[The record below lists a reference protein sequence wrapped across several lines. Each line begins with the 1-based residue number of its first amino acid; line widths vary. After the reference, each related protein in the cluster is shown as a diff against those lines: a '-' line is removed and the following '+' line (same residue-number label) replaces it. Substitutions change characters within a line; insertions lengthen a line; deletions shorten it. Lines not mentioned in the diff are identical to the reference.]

1 MPAAFTA
8 AEIISAS
15 RGSLVQGRKEDAFLG
30 VSTDS
35 RTCQAGGL
43 FIPLKGE
50 HHDGH
55 DYIPKAVSRGVRG
68 VVVGERW
75 ISEGRAGGAQFP
87 RPPLKYPSQPP
98 LWELGEGVWGRGQ
111 GPSAPGPLPQIPPQ
125 FTAIAVPDTLTA
137 LGDLARAW
145 RRRFAIPVVSLTGSC
160 GKTTAKEM
168 TALVL
173 SRFYRVLKN
182 ELNLNNLIGLPQTL
196 LQLDGSFEAA
206 VVEMGM
212 NRFGEIRR
220 LTEISQPTVGMLL
233 NVHPAHTEGV
243 GCVEGVCRAKAELI
257 QTLPRESTLV
267 FNADDPRVAG
277 QAGVFPGRRLGFGFG
292 PGADLK
298 AWSRQPRGR
307 EGQTFQA
314 AWQGKSLAIFL
325 PVPGEHQAM
334 NALAAIAAALALGL
348 PFEEAAAA
356 LADFRA
362 LQRRSQIEDLPSGVH
377 LLNDCYNA
385 NPGSMA
391 MALSTL
397 IELKGSGRAAA
408 ALGDMLELG
417 VHSVEA
423 HRELGRRA
431 AQVGLD
437 FLVTYGNF
445 RREVA
450 AGAQEGGLSA
460 AKIYPVTTKEEGAR
474 LLQDFLKPGDW
485 LLVKGSRSMHME
497 TIIDLLN

>member
-8 AEIISAS
+8 AEIINAS
-15 RGSLVQGRKEDAFLG
+15 RGFLVQGRAADTFVG

-50 HHDGH
+50 NHDGH
-55 DYIPKAVSRGVRG
+55 DYIPKAIGRGVRG
-68 VVVGERW
+68 VVVENRVLQENGVR
-75 ISEGRAGGAQFP
+75 P
-87 RPPLKYPSQPP
+87 RVPP
-98 LWELGEGVWGRGQ
+98 EV
-111 GPSAPGPLPQIPPQ
+111 
-125 FTAIAVPDTLTA
+125 TTVAVSDTLTV
-137 LGDLARAW
+137 LGDLAQAW
-145 RRRFAIPVVSLTGSC
+145 RRRFSIPVVSLTGSC

-168 TALVL
+168 TARVL
-173 SRFYRVLKN
+173 SPFYRVLKN

-196 LQLDGSFEAA
+196 LQLDGSFDAA

-220 LTEISQPTVGMLL
+220 LTEISQPTVGVLL

-257 QTLPRESTLV
+257 QALSPEATLV
-267 FNADDPRVAG
+267 FNVDDPRVAG
-277 QAGVFPGRRLGFGFG
+277 QATSFPGPHLGFGFG
-292 PGADLK
+292 PATGLRALG
-298 AWSRQPRGR
+298 RPPRGR
-307 EGQTFQA
+307 KGQTLQI
-314 AWQGKSLAIFL
+314 AWQGKSQSVFL

-362 LQRRSQIEDLPSGVH
+362 MHRRSQIQDLPSGAH

-391 MALSTL
+391 TALRTL
-397 IELKGSGRAAA
+397 VELKGSGRAAA

-417 VHSVEA
+417 THAVEA
-423 HRELGRRA
+423 HREIGRQA
-431 AQVGLD
+431 AEAGFD
-437 FLVTYGNF
+437 FLVTYGRF
-445 RREVA
+445 REEVVE
-450 AGAQEGGLSA
+450 GALDAGLSPVQL
-460 AKIYPVTTKEEGAR
+460 YTVTTKEEGAR
-474 LLQDFLKPGDW
+474 LLQDFLQPGDW
-485 LLVKGSRSMHME
+485 VLVKGSRSMHME
-497 TIIDLLN
+497 TIIELLE

>member
-8 AEIISAS
+8 AEIIHAS
-15 RGSLVQGRKEDAFLG
+15 HGSLIQGRAADAFVG

-35 RTCQAGGL
+35 RSCQAGEL

-55 DYIPKAVSRGVRG
+55 DYIPKAINRGVRG
-68 VVVGERW
+68 VVVEKRVLQ
-75 ISEGRAGGAQFP
+75 EN
-87 RPPLKYPSQPP
+87 
-98 LWELGEGVWGRGQ
+98 GVMSHV
-111 GPSAPGPLPQIPPQ
+111 PANV
-125 FTAIAVPDTLTA
+125 TTVAVPDTLA
-137 LGDLARAW
+137 VLGDLARAW
-145 RRRFAIPVVSLTGSC
+145 RRRFNIPVVSLTGSC

-168 TALVL
+168 TAQVL

-196 LQLDGSFEAA
+196 LQLDGSFDAA

-220 LTEISQPTVGMLL
+220 LTEISQPTVGVLL

-257 QTLPRESTLV
+257 QALSPEASLV
-267 FNADDPRVAG
+267 FNVDDPRVAG
-277 QAGVFPGRRLGFGFG
+277 QAGSFPGPRLGFGFG

-298 AWSRQPRGR
+298 ASGRQPRGR
-307 EGQTFQA
+307 EGQTLQA
-314 AWQGKSLAIFL
+314 LWQGKSQSIFL

-362 LQRRSQIEDLPSGVH
+362 MHRRSQIQDLPSGAH

-391 MALSTL
+391 VALRTL
-397 IELKGSGRAAA
+397 MELKGSGRAAA

-417 VHSVEA
+417 AHSVEA
-423 HRELGRRA
+423 HRELGRQA
-431 AQVGLD
+431 AQAGLD
-437 FLVTYGNF
+437 FLVTYGRF
-445 RREVA
+445 REEVVE
-450 AGAQEGGLSA
+450 GAQDAGLSPVQLF
-460 AKIYPVTTKEEGAR
+460 PVTTKEEGAR
-474 LLQDFLKPGDW
+474 LLQEFLRPGDW

-497 TIIDLLN
+497 TIIELLE